1 MISCSFRLRAP
12 RLVALLC
19 AFALVLASV
28 LSGTASASSA
38 SGRAAATGTLTVSG
52 SVTDAYEAY
61 QLFSADVSDGD
72 GSGDKL
78 ATGVAWASDAVR
90 DAALPV
96 LREAGMD
103 VAGAVAQDVAE
114 WLDADG
120 HMTPSLATGLARA
133 IRASGVE
140 PETIPAGCS
149 VELSAGYWLVV
160 AEEDAIGQ
168 SQAGT
173 AAIFTLVG
181 GAPVTVAPKA
191 AVPVVGKHVLEDS
204 DGAWRKAADA
214 TVGDDLYWRLCAT
227 IPAGLVGYDA
237 YAVEFADAMS
247 AGLDS
252 SKVAS
257 SVRVYVAAGT
267 DGGFDAVAVSGG
279 SAGAEPVDGWMD
291 ITAGCIVSVDAG
303 TNAFAVRTS
312 DLVSALG
319 GEEKFAAGARVVVVY
334 NAPLGAS
341 ANRGAEQGN
350 PNEVYLR
357 YPRSP
362 FADQGGEGG
371 YTRTPS
377 DNACAYTWDV
387 ALTKC
392 ARDDQRPL
400 SGAVLRVTDDRGRR
414 LAADG
419 TWVEGD
425 ATITTG
431 AGGRVAVSGVDSGAL
446 TVEEV
451 AAPENYA
458 GFTGARTL
466 ALAVE
471 GLDVEQVA
479 AARPTLSVS
488 AEKPLRVDG
497 ANVASGAVE
506 VAVLNSPKPSS
517 PGEWLAGLLPKTGD
531 RRLAI
536 VVALVVAGTAAA
548 ILLVVGSRFIRRGGG
563 RRDK

>member
-1 MISCSFRLRAP
+1 MISCSFGFRAH

-19 AFALVLASV
+19 AFALVFSSILPGA
-28 LSGTASASSA
+28 ASASSA
-38 SGRAAATGTLTVSG
+38 SGHAAATGALTVSG
-52 SVTDAYEAY
+52 SVADAYEAY
-61 QLFSADVSDGD
+61 QLFSADISDGN

-120 HMTPSLATGLARA
+120 HLTPSLATGLARA
-133 IRASGVE
+133 IRVSGVE

-149 VELSAGYWLVV
+149 VELPVGYWLVV
-160 AEEDAIGQ
+160 ADEGAIGE

-173 AAIFTLVG
+173 APIFTLVG
-181 GAPVTVAPKA
+181 GAPVTIAPKA

-204 DGAWRKAADA
+204 DGAWGKAADA
-214 TVGDDLYWRLCAT
+214 TVGDDLFWRLCAT
-227 IPAGLVGYDA
+227 IPAGLTGYDA
-237 YAVEFADAMS
+237 YAVEFADVMS

-279 SAGAEPVDGWMD
+279 SVAAGPVGGWKD
-291 ITAGCIVSVDAG
+291 VTAGCAVSIDAG
-303 TNAFAVRTS
+303 ANTFTVRTG

-334 NAPLGAS
+334 NAPLGAN
-341 ANRGAEQGN
+341 ANCGAEQGN

-377 DNACAYTWDV
+377 DNATAYTWDV
-387 ALTKC
+387 ALTKR
-392 ARDDQRPL
+392 ASDDQRPL
-400 SGAVLRVTDDRGRR
+400 SGAVLRITDDRGRR

-419 TWVEGD
+419 AWAEGD

-431 AGGRVAVSGVDSGAL
+431 ADGRVAVSGVDSGAL
-446 TVEEV
+446 TVEEI
-451 AAPENYA
+451 AAPENYV

-466 ALAVE
+466 ALAAD
-471 GLDVEQVA
+471 GLDIEQVA
-479 AARPTLSVS
+479 AARPTLTVSV
-488 AEKPLRVDG
+488 EKPLRADG
-497 ANVASGAVE
+497 ADDALGAVE
-506 VAVLNSPKPSS
+506 VAVLNSPKPTS
-517 PGEWLAGLLPKTGD
+517 PGEWLGGLLPETGD
-531 RRLAI
+531 RRLA
-536 VVALVVAGTAAA
+536 VAVALAVAGAAAA